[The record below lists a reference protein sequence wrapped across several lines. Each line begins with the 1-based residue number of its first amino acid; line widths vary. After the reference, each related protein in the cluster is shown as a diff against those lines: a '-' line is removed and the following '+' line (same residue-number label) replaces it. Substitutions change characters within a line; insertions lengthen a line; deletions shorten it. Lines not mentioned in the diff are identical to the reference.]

1 MGNNTFKGGRKE
13 LRHNIKKIGERKQY
27 NKKQKISNNEFVEK
41 IIEQVSDDSEEDD
54 SESEDEFKT
63 KDKVYNSLLKL
74 IKNEDDIEEDEDDIE
89 DDLYFTKKQ
98 NFKSEEILNE
108 DEEDV
113 NEDLDANDVDSD
125 DENPNVVDYYKLHF
139 DSYNESSLK
148 KLNESKNQLKFNV
161 SKSPILNND
170 PAVSNEELTNTMV
183 FMKPKLNFDD
193 NEVTSP
199 EMFHNLHSYQYKQKL
214 KLNNPDLF
222 KKNHQFTNV
231 QKNIIDPINQY
242 SDLLY
247 TYQEFKHEAEYREI
261 YIMHVLNH
269 IFKTRDKILK
279 NNYKLSQQE
288 DADADDDSF
297 KDQGYNRTKCLI
309 VLPTR
314 QNCYDVLSSLIKK
327 SGIEQ
332 VDKINKFKDQF
343 NIDDDG
349 SLDKLSMK
357 DDDFKY
363 LFKGNTNDFFIL
375 GCKFTR
381 KTLKLYSALD
391 SSDLIM
397 CSPLGLKLL
406 LESYSKPKPEQNE
419 GNEDDDVKKMNE
431 QLGIKSKNKKFHKGS
446 RGKKNTDDF
455 LSSIEIAIL
464 DQFQTFEYQNAAN
477 IINIMKSNLNN
488 LPKEQ
493 TTDMDF
499 GRIKYYYLDNL
510 QYLFRQT
517 LIFTK
522 NLSVNSN
529 LIFNNCCFNK
539 SGKFK
544 NLIRVNDLKQT
555 SLNYLKLYN
564 ILKMKFQRFEISKDP
579 SQMIVSEPDY
589 RFKFFISS
597 ILPNLIKNED
607 SGVLIYIP
615 DYTDF
620 LRLKNY
626 ISKNTSLLVDD
637 LHEYSSVSKITKTRN
652 YFKMTTERN
661 NGIRGSKKVNV
672 LLYTE
677 RLHYYRKYDIKG
689 IKNLIFYKPPSDYKF
704 FQDFLKMLV
713 KYNLSYNK
721 SLNEGNASDSGSDDD
736 DGLMM
741 EDLIVRC
748 IYSKLDSLYMNRL
761 VGNKNLGVLMSGS
774 NDVYEFK

>member
-27 NKKQKISNNEFVEK
+27 NKKQKINNNEYVEK

-139 DSYNESSLK
+139 DLYNESSLK

-214 KLNNPDLF
+214 KLNNPDFF

-247 TYQEFKHEAEYREI
+247 TYQELKHEAEYREI

-343 NIDDDG
+343 NIDDDD

-477 IINIMKSNLNN
+477 IINIMKSNS
-488 LPKEQ
+488 EQ
-493 TTDMDF
+493 
-499 GRIKYYYLDNL
+499 LA
-510 QYLFRQT
+510 
-517 LIFTK
+517 
-522 NLSVNSN
+522 
-529 LIFNNCCFNK
+529 
-539 SGKFK
+539 
-544 NLIRVNDLKQT
+544 
-555 SLNYLKLYN
+555 
-564 ILKMKFQRFEISKDP
+564 
-579 SQMIVSEPDY
+579 
-589 RFKFFISS
+589 
-597 ILPNLIKNED
+597 
-607 SGVLIYIP
+607 
-615 DYTDF
+615 
-620 LRLKNY
+620 
-626 ISKNTSLLVDD
+626 
-637 LHEYSSVSKITKTRN
+637 
-652 YFKMTTERN
+652 
-661 NGIRGSKKVNV
+661 
-672 LLYTE
+672 
-677 RLHYYRKYDIKG
+677 KG
-689 IKNLIFYKPPSDYKF
+689 TNH
-704 FQDFLKMLV
+704 
-713 KYNLSYNK
+713 
-721 SLNEGNASDSGSDDD
+721 
-736 DGLMM
+736 
-741 EDLIVRC
+741 
-748 IYSKLDSLYMNRL
+748 
-761 VGNKNLGVLMSGS
+761 
-774 NDVYEFK
+774 

>member
-1 MGNNTFKGGRKE
+1 MGNNNSKGGRKE
-13 LRHNIKKIGERKQY
+13 LRHNIKKIGERKPY
-27 NKKQKISNNEFVEK
+27 NKKQKINNNEYVEK
-41 IIEQVSDDSEEDD
+41 IIEQVSDDSEENV
-54 SESEDEFKT
+54 SESEDEFKI

-74 IKNEDDIEEDEDDIE
+74 IKNEDEIEDDEDDLE
-89 DDLYFTKKQ
+89 DDLYFTNKQ
-98 NFKSEEILNE
+98 NFKSDEILNE
-108 DEEDV
+108 DDEDV
-113 NEDLDANDVDSD
+113 NEDIEANDVDSD
-125 DENPNVVDYYKLHF
+125 DENPNVLDYYKLHF
-139 DSYNESSLK
+139 DSYNESNLK

-161 SKSPILNND
+161 TKFPIFNND
-170 PAVSNEELTNTMV
+170 QAISTEELTNTMV

-193 NEVTSP
+193 NEVALP

-222 KKNHQFTNV
+222 KKNHHFTNV

-279 NNYKLSQQE
+279 NNYRLSQQD

-343 NIDDDG
+343 NIDDDD

-419 GNEDDDVKKMNE
+419 ENEDDDVKKMNE
-431 QLGIKSKNKKFHKGS
+431 QLGIKSKNKKFHRGS

-464 DQFQTFEYQNAAN
+464 DQFQTFEYQNSAN

-539 SGKFK
+539 NGKFK

-637 LHEYSSVSKITKTRN
+637 LHEYSSISKITKTRN

-661 NGIRGSKKVNV
+661 NAIRGTKKVNV

-689 IKNLIFYKPPSDYKF
+689 IKNLIFYKPPTDYKF

-721 SLNEGNASDSGSDDD
+721 TMNEGTASDSASDDD

-741 EDLIVRC
+741 EDLVVRC
-748 IYSKLDSLYMNRL
+748 VYSKLDSLYMNRL